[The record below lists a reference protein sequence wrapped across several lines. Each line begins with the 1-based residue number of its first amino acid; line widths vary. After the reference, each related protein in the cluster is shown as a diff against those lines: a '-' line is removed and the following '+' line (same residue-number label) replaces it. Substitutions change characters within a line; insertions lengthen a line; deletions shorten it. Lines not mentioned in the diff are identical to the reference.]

1 MKNGLLMG
9 VGRHMVPV
17 PSAVWRAHVSKSAEH
32 GRDRLGFMS
41 EEHHRVRD
49 FVVLELPQVEEPL
62 SPSYIAQ
69 RVGLPQERVQVIL
82 DELEKNMTFLYR
94 GDGEAVTWAYPVTV
108 DETPHH
114 VIFPQTPEVAPQ
126 GLLPVE
132 GLRSTGEEVYA
143 A

>member
-1 MKNGLLMG
+1 MKDGLLMG
-9 VGRHMVPV
+9 MERHIVPV
-17 PSAVWRAHVSKSAEH
+17 PGAVWKGHLSKSAQH

-49 FVVLELPQVEEPL
+49 FVVLELPQVGEPL

-69 RVGLPQERVQVIL
+69 RVGLPQERVRVIL
-82 DELEKNMTFLYR
+82 DELEKGMTFLFR
-94 GDGEAVTWAYPVTV
+94 GDGEAVTWAYPVTL

-114 VIFPQTPEVAPQ
+114 VTFPRMHASHVARHR
-126 GLLPVE
+126 